1 MSFSIQ
7 KAQAEL
13 KRSSFGRER
22 AFQVRIFG
30 DFEKKKFGSREVRK
44 FRNLEVGKSHCDSR
58 FNLALGGRRYGN
70 VGYGILHNPNS
81 AHTAL

>member
-7 KAQAEL
+7 KVQAEL

-30 DFEKKKFGSREVRK
+30 DFEKKEVWKSRSVEVSKSGSQEV
-44 FRNLEVGKSHCDSR
+44 
-58 FNLALGGRRYGN
+58 
-70 VGYGILHNPNS
+70 
-81 AHTAL
+81 